1 MDMKSYVA
9 GFYFD
14 KEGKSVAL
22 VHKNRPDW
30 QIGQINAIGGKV
42 EPGESPTNAVARE
55 FLEETGIRV
64 LDWEHVVEI
73 YGPGWEVYFFRS
85 YGIPSNCKTMEDEEI
100 VVHSVDDALRLPNLV
115 SNIYWILPLALDEN
129 VKVPLR
135 IPYKTATLQTRRFN

>member
-1 MDMKSYVA
+1 MKSYVA

-55 FLEETGIRV
+55 FLEETGLRV

-73 YGPGWEVYFFRS
+73 YGPGWEVYFYRAF
-85 YGIPSNCKTMEDEEI
+85 GNPNDCKTMEDEEI
-100 VVHSVDDALRLPNLV
+100 VVHSVSDALNLHNLV
-115 SNIYWILPLALDEN
+115 SNLYWILPLALDKN
-129 VKVPLR
+129 VKIPLR